1 MAADA
6 GRRPDAPP
14 DEEMPAWVGW
24 VKGASVA
31 MGVLIV
37 VALAVV
43 AYGVARRAGL
53 AGGQAEAP
61 ASVPAP
67 ASLPPAG
74 APGAG
79 LGAAP
84 AFSGPPAALPAG
96 TRILDAAPAPGGLA
110 VRTDDPDGG
119 QTLWLV
125 APGPDG
131 RTTATPLLAA
141 PPRP

>member
-14 DEEMPAWVGW
+14 DEEMPGWVGW

-53 AGGQAEAP
+53 AGGQSDAP

-67 ASLPPAG
+67 APLPPDAAMRG
-74 APGAG
+74 
-79 LGAAP
+79 AP

-96 TRILDAAPAPGGLA
+96 TRILDAAPGAGGLA

-131 RTTATPLLAA
+131 RTAATPVLAA